1 MTIEDIAVSEG
12 IWGHPNLENSDIVLK
27 TEIRIFRNVEGFPF
41 SHKLKKNEKKQLFGE
56 IINTVSDLPRFKGA
70 AIFDLNSIEQDERE
84 ILYERNIIKSKLPI
98 DSSLILSSD
107 LLNYVIIG
115 NYNHIECAGTVPGA
129 GLYEAYKSSSEIIT
143 ELSVNYNFLYSNE
156 FGYLSAF
163 PGYSGC
169 GMEVSTTVHL
179 PGLIK
184 SGKINEITIELE
196 KRGAGL
202 RSSWIDDFYE
212 IFNKYSI
219 GMNEK
224 ELYLNSRDV
233 IELIITAEKEAREM
247 EYKRNKVF
255 IEDKVWRSYSILTS
269 ARLLSILEALEL
281 LSNVRLGIS
290 LGIIRFLNIKQVNL
304 LLNYIQNYHLK
315 RRFKFTDIKNIDEVR
330 ASFLRD
336 YLKEVI

>member
-1 MTIEDIAVSEG
+1 MTIEDIAISEG
-12 IWGHPNLENSDIVLK
+12 IWGHPILENSDIVLK
-27 TEIRIFRNVEGFPF
+27 TEVKIFRNLNGFPF
-41 SHKLKKNEKKQLFGE
+41 SHKLKKNEKKQLFDE
-56 IINTVSDLPRFKGA
+56 IINSVSNLPKFNGA
-70 AIFDLNSIEQDERE
+70 AIFDLNRIEQDERE
-84 ILYERNIIKSKLPI
+84 ILYERNIIKSKLPV

-107 LLNYVIIG
+107 LLNYIIIG
-115 NYNHIECAGTVPGA
+115 NYNHIECTGTVPGA
-129 GLYEAYKSSSEIIT
+129 GLYEAYKLSTEILTNIS
-143 ELSVNYNFLYSNE
+143 LDYNFSYSRE

-163 PGYSGC
+163 PAYAGC

-196 KRGAGL
+196 KRGAGI

-233 IELIITAEKEAREM
+233 IDLVISTEKEARNM
-247 EYKRNKVF
+247 EYKRNRIF

-269 ARLLSILEALEL
+269 ARILSVLEALEL
-281 LSNVRLGIS
+281 LSNVRLGVS
-290 LGIIRFLNIKQVNL
+290 LGIIRFLNIKQINL
-304 LLNYIQNYHLK
+304 LLHYIQNYHLK
-315 RRFKFTDIKNIDEVR
+315 RRFKFNNIKNIDEVR